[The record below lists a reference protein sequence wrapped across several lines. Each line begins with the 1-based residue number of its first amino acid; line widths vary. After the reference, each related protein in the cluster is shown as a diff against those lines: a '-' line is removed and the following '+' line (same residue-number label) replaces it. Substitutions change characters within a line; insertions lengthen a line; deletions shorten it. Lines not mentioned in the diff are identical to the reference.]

1 MKIGVISDTH
11 LKGCDERLRR
21 LLERLFRDVDWVL
34 HAGDLV
40 DLSVLE
46 LFGQKE
52 AHAVYGNCDPPEVRQ
67 ALSERRVLEAKGFR
81 LGLVHD
87 PESLC
92 RMERGGL
99 EPMGPLDCL
108 VFGHTH
114 RPVNVRKDGVLYFN
128 PGSATDNRFSR
139 HNSVGILHIGKG
151 VRGEIIELRDH

>member
-11 LKGCDERLRR
+11 LKGCDEPLRR

-46 LFGQKE
+46 LFGGKE
-52 AHAVYGNCDPPEVRQ
+52 VRAVYGNCDPPPVRQ
-67 ALSERRVLEAKGFR
+67 ALSERLVVEAEGVR

-87 PESLC
+87 PDSALG
-92 RMERGGL
+92 RGGL

-128 PGSATDNRFSR
+128 PGSATDNRFSQS
-139 HNSVGILHIGKG
+139 NSVGILHVGKG
-151 VRGEIIELRDH
+151 VRGEIIELRNH